1 MEALQIFNYN
11 GSQVSFQTK
20 NGIVYASAT
29 DMAKPFGKR
38 PNDYITLASTRAYL
52 EAITRKNGNANNQ
65 VVMIDRG
72 GNNPGSWYS
81 EDLAL
86 DFAQW
91 LDVDFKLWCNDRIKE
106 LLKHGATAINPSDL
120 LNPDFIINLATQL
133 KNERAENER
142 LLITSQLQSKQLVE
156 SAPKVMYFDTVLQS
170 ETAITTTIIAK
181 DNGMS
186 AESLNNL
193 LHKKGIIYKMTGTWV
208 LYGKYQDKGYTKSK
222 VYTYVDGHGV
232 TKTNTL
238 TCWTE
243 AGRQFIHNILQDD
256 KV

>member
-1 MEALQIFNYN
+1 METLVIQNKTGRDVTTSLIIAEI
-11 GSQVSFQTK
+11 
-20 NGIVYASAT
+20 
-29 DMAKPFGKR
+29 FGKEHSKVCR
-38 PNDYITLASTRAYL
+38 DINEMACSPEFNNANFGCIEYLDVRGRKQDAYEITKDGFSFLVMGYTGAKAGEFKEKFIAEFNKREYLLKNDDYIIERAMDVLRSRTRLL
-52 EAITRKNGNANNQ
+52 EAQLEAKGEQLRLQ
-65 VVMIDRG
+65 ESV
-72 GNNPGSWYS
+72 
-81 EDLAL
+81 
-86 DFAQW
+86 
-91 LDVDFKLWCNDRIKE
+91 IK
-106 LLKHGATAINPSDL
+106 
-120 LNPDFIINLATQL
+120 
-133 KNERAENER
+133 
-142 LLITSQLQSKQLVE
+142 E

-243 AGRQFIHNILQDD
+243 LGRQFIHNILKDE
-256 KV
+256 KGTK